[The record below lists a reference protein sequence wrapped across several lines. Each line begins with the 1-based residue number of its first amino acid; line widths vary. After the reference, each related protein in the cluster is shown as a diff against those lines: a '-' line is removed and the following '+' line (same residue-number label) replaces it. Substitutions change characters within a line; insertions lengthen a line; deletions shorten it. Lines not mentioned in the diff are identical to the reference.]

1 MDHRGINTFWF
12 PRNLSNHMDRL
23 ASTCDT
29 VAVKIT
35 EMTAKHYQ
43 DGWEGGKKTTENKV
57 H

>member
-1 MDHRGINTFWF
+1 
-12 PRNLSNHMDRL
+12 MDRL